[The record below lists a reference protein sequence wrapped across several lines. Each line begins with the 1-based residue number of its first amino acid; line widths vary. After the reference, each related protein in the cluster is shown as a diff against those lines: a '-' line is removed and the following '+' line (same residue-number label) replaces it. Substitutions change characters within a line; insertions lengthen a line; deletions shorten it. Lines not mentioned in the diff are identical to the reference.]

1 MFRNMKTIDTLT
13 RKCLFLLAFI
23 AAFSASEAQVRLAAV
38 GGIHSANV
46 IEKNSL
52 PGWDT
57 SARPFYSPITG
68 FQIGVLA
75 EIPIG
80 SKGFYFQ
87 PGIEYISK
95 GRQFSKS
102 NDSAAAQASDT
113 VSEQTKLSL
122 SYIELPIYVTYK
134 IPLSSNHKNNFLI
147 SAGPYFSFF
156 FNGTQNLQT
165 RTSSTNKFSEE
176 NIDLTTGNAVGSYKT
191 FDFGFNLKAG
201 FELGNVM
208 ISGYYGQGLSNFYTA
223 PYPSSFHHQVIGASL
238 GIWLNNP
245 SPAIDAKEKDSDF
258 DGVPDKDD
266 ACPTL
271 AGLPRWKGCP
281 IPDTDHDGI
290 NDEEDSCKTIS
301 GIAKYHGCPIPDTD
315 GDGVNDEEDSCKTIP
330 GNAKYH
336 GCPVPD
342 RDHDGIND
350 EEDHC
355 PDQPG
360 SIENNGCPV
369 IKKEIV
375 EKVQY
380 AASNVMF
387 QSSSSRLTR
396 SSYQPLN
403 ELAGLLTMNPVLH
416 LTIEGY
422 TDNTG
427 SVKYNLNLS
436 QKRADAVK
444 KYLVSKGINTDRIKS
459 IGFGAEK
466 PIGDN
471 KTKKGKFL
479 NRRVEFKLEE

>member
-1 MFRNMKTIDTLT
+1 MKMIDTLT
-13 RKCLFLLAFI
+13 RKCLLVLTFL
-23 AAFSASEAQVRLAAV
+23 AAFSALEAQIRLAAV

-57 SARPFYSPITG
+57 SALPFYGPITG

-87 PGIEYISK
+87 PGMEYILK

-102 NDSAAAQASDT
+102 YDSAEAMISDT
-113 VSEQTKLSL
+113 GFVQSKLSI
-122 SYIELPIYVTYK
+122 SYVELPIYVSYK
-134 IPLSSNHKNNFLI
+134 IPLSADHKNNFFL

-165 RTSSTNKFSEE
+165 RISSTNKFSEQ
-176 NIDLTTGNAVGSYKT
+176 NIDLATGNAVGSYKT

-201 FELGNVM
+201 FEFGNVL

-223 PYPSSFHHQVIGASL
+223 AYPSTFHHKVIGASL
-238 GIWLNNP
+238 AIWLNKA
-245 SPAIDAKEKDSDF
+245 SPAVDAKEKDSDF

-266 ACPTL
+266 ACPSV
-271 AGLPRWKGCP
+271 AGSVRWKGCP

-290 NDEEDSCKTIS
+290 NDEEDSCKNLL
-301 GIAKYHGCPIPDTD
+301 GVAKYHGCPIPDAD

-330 GNAKYH
+330 GSPKYH

-342 RDHDGIND
+342 RDHDGLND

-360 SIENNGCPV
+360 SKENNGCPV
-369 IKKEIV
+369 IKKEMI

-380 AASNVMF
+380 DAKNVMF
-387 QSSSSRLTR
+387 QSSSSKLTT
-396 SSYQPLN
+396 SSYAPLN
-403 ELAGLLTMNPVLH
+403 ELAGLLSKNPGLH
-416 LTIEGY
+416 LTVEGY
-422 TDNTG
+422 TDQTG
-427 SVKYNLNLS
+427 SAAYNLNLS

-444 KYLVSKGINTDRIKS
+444 KYLLSKGIKQERIKA
-459 IGFGAEK
+459 IGFGSQN

-471 KTKKGKFL
+471 RSAKGKSL